1 MNLRIPGPIPVPD
14 DILQILSRQMIN
26 HRGPE
31 FKELLYRVTERLK
44 TVFATENDMFILSSS
59 GTGGME
65 AAISNTLSV
74 GDKVICAS
82 IGSFGNRFGEIAKRF
97 GANVEMVNFEPGTSI
112 NIEVLEQALNDHKNV
127 KAVLVTHN
135 ETNTGVTNNLKQVA
149 KIVKKDP
156 GRLLLV
162 DGISSVCSIPLQ
174 TDEWECD
181 VVVSASQKGWM
192 LPPGLA
198 FISFSPLAWKFN
210 SVSDMPRFYFDLIQY
225 KSYYEKGQPPWT
237 PALSI
242 IFALDKALEQII
254 DEGMENVYSRHSSIA
269 NQVRNGIKAIGLSL
283 FPNISVASNTVT
295 AVKSPDGLDADI
307 LRKQVQQDHDV
318 VLAGGYGPQQGKI
331 FRIGHLGYVKPKEI
345 DETIDAINLTLKN
358 V

>member
-14 DILQILSRQMIN
+14 DILQILSNQMIN

-31 FKELLYRVTERLK
+31 FKELLYRVTERLQF
-44 TVFATENDMFILSSS
+44 VFATKNDMFILSSS
-59 GTGGME
+59 GTGAME
-65 AAISNTLSV
+65 AAIANTLSV

-97 GANVEMVNFEPGTSI
+97 GADVDMLNFEPGTSI
-112 NIEVLEQALNDHKNV
+112 NPEVLEQALNKHKNL

-135 ETNTGVTNNLKQVA
+135 ETNTGVTNNLKEIAQL
-149 KIVKKDP
+149 VKKDP
-156 GRLLLV
+156 NRLLLV

-174 TDEWECD
+174 TDELGCD

-210 SVSDMPRFYFDLIQY
+210 AISNMPRFYFDLIQY
-225 KSYYEKGQPPWT
+225 KSYYDKGQPPWT

-254 DEGMENVYSRHSSIA
+254 DEGMENVYTRHSSIA
-269 NQVRNGIKAIGLSL
+269 DQVRSGIKQIGLSL
-283 FPNISVASNTVT
+283 FPDISVASNTVT
-295 AVKSPDGLDADI
+295 AVKSPDGLDADM
-307 LRKQVQQDHDV
+307 LRNQIQKNHGV

-331 FRIGHLGYVKPKEI
+331 FRIGHLGYVDPKEI
-345 DETIDAINLTLKN
+345 DETIVAIDLTLKSF
-358 V
+358 